1 MTVSLP
7 LTSIPHVFFSAQH
20 TWDALRACWIDVYLG
35 PPDEIVHDAGKN
47 FDASEFRQYARALAI
62 NTHQVPVEAHQSVG
76 IVERYHAPLR
86 RAYGI
91 VKSEMTSGKL
101 IGKDM
106 MLQMAIKAI
115 NDTAGP
121 DGLVPTLLVF
131 GAYPRMSELDP
142 PSPTIAQRATAIGL
156 AMKDLRAQRARRQL
170 IDALRERSG
179 PDTSAVNQLPL
190 GSEVLVY
197 REKNGW
203 LGPYRLLG
211 VSANQ
216 TCKVDLPG
224 AQQTFAP
231 RLSSHSCV
239 RPCSSLRDSPLRHS
253 YQVWSCA
260 VPSNRTARKRTESLP
275 LRKGKPTSWLS
286 STLQT
291 PISPGNMCS
300 KEHGEHI
307 SPPLVSLRPPS
318 TCR

>member
-1 MTVSLP
+1 MRQSTFNPCLLYTDKKG
-7 LTSIPHVFFSAQH
+7 LTSE
-20 TWDALRACWIDVYLG
+20 LG
-35 PPDEIVHDAGKN
+35 LQTDDTL
-47 FDASEFRQYARALAI
+47 SLAI